1 MKILMS
7 AFSCGPGRGSDP
19 GIGWNMALETARLG
33 HEVVVL
39 TQTAFQEEIEQET
52 VAGRLPEN
60 LRFDFFMPGWL
71 QKIQN
76 AGSLL
81 TWHVVSLLWQ
91 VCALFHARARYNTAD
106 FDLIHHV
113 SYSGIR
119 HPTLLTRLGLPTVI
133 GPLGGGETAP
143 MRLRRTLPWKVW
155 WGELFRDFHTWTL
168 RLDPITRLA
177 FRDAKLIFLRTE
189 ESMVAVP
196 QRYRDKVHIDLGLGI
211 AEAPIREDDIVF
223 RKSGETFRLLYA
235 GRILWWKGV
244 HLAIQALAA
253 ARAAR
258 VDAKLTIVGDGP
270 ARNDLEKLT
279 LKLGVS
285 DHVIWRGE
293 LPRGELLEVYATHHA
308 FLFPSLHDAGGTV
321 VLEAW
326 AYGLPVICLS
336 LGGPG
341 RIVGSTCGRVVP
353 VAGRSEDECID
364 MLASAIA
371 ALAEDEN
378 YRLELS
384 RGAIARS
391 REFSWSKVVA
401 TLYAEIG
408 RKLQYGNSTLP
419 RGNKSSVM
427 MDADTDALAG
437 PDHSSK
443 LQELLV
449 TARDA

>member
-39 TQTAFQEEIEQET
+39 TQTAFQEQIERET
-52 VAGRLPEN
+52 VAGKLPAN
-60 LRFDFFMPGWL
+60 LRFDFFMPSWL
-71 QKIQN
+71 QKLQN

-119 HPTLLTRLGLPTVI
+119 HPTLLTRLGCADGHRPAWRWRNGANAAPTERF
-133 GPLGGGETAP
+133 LGRSGG
-143 MRLRRTLPWKVW
+143 VSF
-155 WGELFRDFHTWTL
+155 FRDFHTWTL

-211 AEAPIREDDIVF
+211 AETPIREDDIVF
-223 RKSGETFRLLYA
+223 RKPGETFRLLYA

-253 ARAAR
+253 VRASRRRCQIDDRRRRTGA
-258 VDAKLTIVGDGP
+258 
-270 ARNDLEKLT
+270 EM
-279 LKLGVS
+279 
-285 DHVIWRGE
+285 IWR
-293 LPRGELLEVYATHHA
+293 
-308 FLFPSLHDAGGTV
+308 S
-321 VLEAW
+321 
-326 AYGLPVICLS
+326 
-336 LGGPG
+336 
-341 RIVGSTCGRVVP
+341 
-353 VAGRSEDECID
+353 
-364 MLASAIA
+364 
-371 ALAEDEN
+371 
-378 YRLELS
+378 
-384 RGAIARS
+384 
-391 REFSWSKVVA
+391 
-401 TLYAEIG
+401 
-408 RKLQYGNSTLP
+408 
-419 RGNKSSVM
+419 
-427 MDADTDALAG
+427 
-437 PDHSSK
+437 
-443 LQELLV
+443 
-449 TARDA
+449 